1 MKSKK
6 SLKNSSTKKSTIF
19 KKKSTVEQNK
29 ENKKLEDSLQLAS
42 LKNEIHELPSK
53 IYCDKSTAPSPT
65 HSMMSVSMSSSTS
78 MTWVKEHELQKS
90 IDDLEEKLKDSEE
103 RFESTKLQ
111 HQSLATVHR
120 VLRESHTQL
129 QEDFDKLKIDVQH
142 LNECANLLR

>member
-6 SLKNSSTKKSTIF
+6 NVKSSSAKKLANF
-19 KKKSTVEQNK
+19 KKKASADQNNK
-29 ENKKLEDSLQLAS
+29 ENKMLEDSLQLAN
-42 LKNEIHELPSK
+42 LKNEIKEPSK
-53 IYCDKSTAPSPT
+53 SFRDKSTAPSPT

-78 MTWVKEHELQKS
+78 MTWVKEHELQKN

-111 HQSLATVHR
+111 HHSLATVHR
-120 VLRESHTQL
+120 VLRENHTQL